1 MIKLTK
7 QLFEKLFPIFNAAYV
22 CIFLAA
28 LMYNFQVIQSEALF
42 KMILGGAF
50 ASILPFAYLNA
61 YIWSILPDE
70 NQEQIAAEYA
80 EYQNLIKQLTRG
92 Q

>member
-7 QLFEKLFPIFNAAYV
+7 QLFDKLFPIFDVAFG
-22 CIFLAA
+22 CILIAA
-28 LMYNFQVIQSEALF
+28 LMYNSLVIQSDALF
-42 KMILGGAF
+42 KIILCGAWASIFPIALLGG
-50 ASILPFAYLNA
+50 